1 MHSEGLG
8 WYSHT
13 PFVTYKIIV
22 NIFIFVENVTLLNNL
37 HYGSIY
43 IFLSWKG
50 TNKLQ
55 HRFDKYEIIQLFPV
69 TRHEVLSIVKQF
81 LTPRAVLVEFWN
93 FV

>member
-1 MHSEGLG
+1 MHCLRVLDDIPIHHL
-8 WYSHT
+8 W
-13 PFVTYKIIV
+13 YKIIMH
-22 NIFIFVENVTLLNNL
+22 IFIFVENLTLLNNL
-37 HYGSIY
+37 HYGSIC

-69 TRHEVLSIVKQF
+69 TRHEVLSIVKHLWHQVV
-81 LTPRAVLVEFWN
+81 VLVEFGN

>member
-1 MHSEGLG
+1 M
-8 WYSHT
+8 
-13 PFVTYKIIV
+13 
-22 NIFIFVENVTLLNNL
+22 NIFILVENLTLLNNL

-69 TRHEVLSIVKQF
+69 TRHEVLSIVNTFDTKSRF
-81 LTPRAVLVEFWN
+81 SRVLKLRVITITTLVLQGGYSFI
-93 FV
+93 